1 MYNVYSFSNKNVNRY
16 NEVTVCP
23 VNILHVALHATT
35 NITTGSYWYMSNACV
50 VSIDNAGVMFH
61 ANLI

>member
-1 MYNVYSFSNKNVNRY
+1 MSKRIGKNVYSFSN

-35 NITTGSYWYMSNACV
+35 NIITGSYWYMSNACV